1 MNFEKMYS
9 TIDAHVAGE
18 AFRIVTQSPIR
29 LSGEDIH
36 AQHEELKNNFSNE
49 KNLLLNEPRGHRGIH
64 GCVVVPSRAADFSLL
79 FFNHQGVNNFKYEA
93 LFATVTALLET
104 GNLAHSAEG
113 LYKVETVNGIYTLK
127 ALVENQ
133 EVTSISIE
141 MDSCTEVKADP
152 DYTFLC
158 MDEDRNYFLYTLP
171 DSIPGIELEH
181 LAELNQWGLDRTT
194 ELTNQN
200 HSFAGVVVVE
210 SDPATPGKVR
220 SVTFEKDGYIL
231 RSPGVDSTVAILA
244 ATSEKQDSP
253 SEIENTSIFGS
264 SLVAKKVA
272 GDERRIL
279 VETKAFTTGSH
290 EFIFDQEDPLKEGF
304 LLV

>member
-1 MNFEKMYS
+1 MNYEKMYC

-29 LSGEDIH
+29 LSGADIH

-49 KNLLLNEPRGHRGIH
+49 KNLLLNEPRGHRGMH

-79 FFNHQGVNNFKYEA
+79 FFNHQGVSNFKYEG
-93 LFATVTALLET
+93 LLATVTALLET
-104 GNLAHSAEG
+104 GNLTQSADG

-141 MDSCTEVKADP
+141 NDSCTEVKADP
-152 DYTFLC
+152 DYTLLC
-158 MDEDRNYFLYTLP
+158 IDEKRNYFLYQLP
-171 DSIPGIELEH
+171 ASIRSIELEH

-194 ELTNQN
+194 ELTNDN
-200 HSFAGVVVVE
+200 LSYAGVIVVE

-244 ATSEKQDSP
+244 ALSQKEGSQC
-253 SEIENTSIFGS
+253 EIENNSIFGS

-272 GDERRIL
+272 GDESRYF
-279 VETKAFTTGSH
+279 VETKAYVTGSH